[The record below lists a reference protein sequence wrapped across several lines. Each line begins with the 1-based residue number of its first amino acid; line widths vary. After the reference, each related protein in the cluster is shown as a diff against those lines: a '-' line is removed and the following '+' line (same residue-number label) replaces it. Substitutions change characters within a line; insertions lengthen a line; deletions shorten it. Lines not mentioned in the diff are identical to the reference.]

1 MQQDGGVSDT
11 QHEADGNGGILPSV
25 RIGTPEREAA
35 VSALDA
41 HWHEGRLDPAEHERR
56 TTAARAARTRAEL
69 DALFADLPDRA
80 APRGAAPDH
89 HASLDRM
96 PPPRVPEPGSG
107 PLLGG
112 LVGRHRDTVMALTP
126 FVAVGLFFLFGYS
139 WLWFLLIPVMG
150 ILLFGADDRGRRH
163 RRDDGNRRG
172 C

>member
-1 MQQDGGVSDT
+1 MSES
-11 QHEADGNGGILPSV
+11 QHEPDGTGGILPSV

-35 VSALDA
+35 VAALDA
-41 HWHEGRLDPAEHERR
+41 HWQAGRLDPAEHERR

-89 HASLDRM
+89 MRSLDRM

-126 FVAVGLFFLFGYS
+126 FVAVGLFFLFGQ
-139 WLWFLLIPVMG
+139 LAVVPAHPGDGHPAVRG
-150 ILLFGADDRGRRH
+150 GRPKGRGRR
-163 RRDDGNRRG
+163 RG